1 MAEIADDVIANR
13 LSYRKFYEQ
22 NSFDI
27 QRKRLIKRILQSK
40 VVFLITL
47 KKYQLL
53 EFYEEHIKKE
63 KLELNIETLER
74 EKMYENVMENQVNE
88 YVNEVADQTAKTI
101 SNDLK
106 RMMVGNNGY
115 QPIDLSSV
123 NVKINLDCGDEP
135 TQSMTTGIDD
145 DDFGLGLG
153 DDNFEQAENNL
164 QQEINQDD
172 ADIVDVM
179 DEPEPPAK
187 KKKKK
192 KKAKPK
198 MFTLQSA
205 IDIIENEL
213 KDKDGK
219 RLTEKKT
226 VDGYKST
233 IRSVWRRLGCG
244 EDFIKCLRTKRS
256 IEDVE
261 TYYTKTGQKK
271 QAANFGKGYY
281 SIIISLSNSSPEFKK
296 LLGQRAFK
304 RWSDAFSNAM
314 DKYRAKV
321 PKKSKTEKVI
331 NFEYFTPVRE
341 QLGKQYKEAKKIYE
355 AEKKR
360 YDAKMKRKLSTKQKN
375 VADKKLQVA
384 LLDFRE
390 KNMNYL
396 IVCLQTLIPCKRGNT
411 YQDVRIVKSAPI
423 PYEEDS
429 RGRGNLVKEKNKLNN
444 YYLTNNNVLLLQK
457 YKTRKRYK
465 QIRIKLDTRGS
476 NGIPTVFG
484 SAIKLRRIIQQSI
497 KDWDR
502 TYLIENPK
510 TNKPYNTLSE
520 KIVDVYALFPELKE
534 KNFGRPISTNTIRHS
549 QITYFYKVK
558 NITEAEKFKLAKFFL
573 HMKSTSEEYLRVLN
587 EYVPPGA

>member
-123 NVKINLDCGDEP
+123 NVKINLNCGDET

-145 DDFGLGLG
+145 DDFDLGL
-153 DDNFEQAENNL
+153 DNFEQAEDDL
-164 QQEINQDD
+164 QQEIIQDD

-205 IDIIENEL
+205 TDIIENEL

-271 QAANFGKGYY
+271 KAANFGKGYY

-341 QLGKQYKEAKKIYE
+341 QLGKQYKEAKKFYE

-360 YDAKMKRKLSTKQKN
+360 YDAKMKRKLSIKQKN

-411 YQDVRIVKSAPI
+411 YQEVRIVKTAPI